1 MFTSRKWVGKRLL
14 WRHCGGMK
22 LSFTPLIG
30 DYAITRLTADAPL
43 PNWMT
48 GDGLVSMTRAEDEV
62 SIICLADRAPNA
74 ADKGWTALRVDTLAA
89 LDEPG
94 VVLAAVTP
102 ISTAG
107 LGVFVMSTHLRDYLL
122 VRSAEMDAVRTA
134 LTSAGHDLD

>member
-1 MFTSRKWVGKRLL
+1 
-14 WRHCGGMK
+14 
-22 LSFTPLIG
+22 
-30 DYAITRLTADAPL
+30 
-43 PNWMT
+43 
-48 GDGLVSMTRAEDEV
+48 MTRAEDEV
-62 SIICLADRAPNA
+62 SIVCLADRAPNA

-134 LTSAGHDLD
+134 LTSAVHDLDWPRCGSGSSSFSRLSLAFGQVCKPFKTIRMLWTRSF